1 MAELMQEV
9 EVKLE
14 AGGGLFFR
22 GQAGA
27 DAFPYTLHIQL
38 LQNISIQVLA
48 NSYQLVFLFIF

>member
-1 MAELMQEV
+1 MQEV